1 MIKESWGTKQTC
13 PKCGARFYDLGKA
26 DPVICIECENSW
38 VPEPI
43 LKSKQPIIAKKI
55 KPVEPK
61 EVEQKAVITDDD
73 GEIIKAKEGE
83 ESEEEILAK
92 EGLDIE
98 IEDDGNGDS
107 VDTLSLD
114 DDDPNVAEVIDAGAL
129 KTGEGN

>member
-26 DPVICIECENSW
+26 NPVICIECENSW

-43 LKSKQPIIAKKI
+43 LKSKQPIIAQKRKTEEPI
-55 KPVEPK
+55 KAK
-61 EVEQKAVITDDD
+61 QKDVITEDD
-73 GEIIKAKEGE
+73 GEITKAKEGE
-83 ESEEEILAK
+83 ESEEDILAK

-98 IEDDGNGDS
+98 LEDDGNDDT

-114 DDDPNVAEVIDAGAL
+114 DDDPEVAEVIDAGAL
-129 KTGEGN
+129 KKGEGD